1 MKLGV
6 LLGLVAALLAGP
18 AMAQKKTIQCW
29 TDDKGQRMCGDNV
42 PPQYAGKK
50 REVINDRG
58 VVVETKRGALTP
70 EEQAEAARKAK
81 EEEEAKKRADYDQ
94 SLLQT
99 YRSVKDIENMRSERL
114 AMIDAR
120 IAATSKIKEE
130 NEASLKGLQDRA
142 DALAKDN
149 KPVDDRLAKQ
159 IKQYEKSVTE
169 STTSLERMNKER
181 QQTDAT
187 FTRDLHRYAELRGIK
202 LDQPAPP
209 AAPAPA
215 PAAKPDAAAKSDKTE
230 PAKK

>member
-1 MKLGV
+1 MRLGV

-18 AMAQKKTIQCW
+18 AAAQKKTIQCW

-81 EEEEAKKRADYDQ
+81 EEEENKKREEYDR
-94 SLLQT
+94 SLLET

-114 AMIDAR
+114 SMIDAR

-130 NEASLKGLQDRA
+130 NEMSLKGLQDRA

-149 KPVDDRLAKQ
+149 KPVDDKLARQ
-159 IKQYEKSVTE
+159 IKQYEKSVAE
-169 STTSLERMNKER
+169 SATSLDRMKSER
-181 QQTDAT
+181 QQTDST

-202 LDQPAPP
+202 LDQPAAAAAP
-209 AAPAPA
+209 ASAPAPA
-215 PAAKPDAAAKSDKTE
+215 PAASTSNP
-230 PAKK
+230 PKK